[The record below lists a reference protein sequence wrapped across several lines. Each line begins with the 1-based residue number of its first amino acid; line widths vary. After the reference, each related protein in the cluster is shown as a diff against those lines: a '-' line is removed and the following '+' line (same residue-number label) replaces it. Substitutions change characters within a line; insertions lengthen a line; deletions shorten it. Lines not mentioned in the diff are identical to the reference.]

1 MNNRC
6 MRKWPTPLIVKEMQ
20 TAATIRYHLIPVS
33 IVLSKRKVI
42 TMVGEGVE
50 KKDTFYS
57 VAGNVNQCSSFGK
70 QFGCSSKSIKLNQP
84 HDSTIPRLS
93 IHPKEKKSVSE
104 KDMCTL
110 TFLVSFFTIAYYVN
124 SLHIHPQIRG

>member
-57 VAGNVNQCSSFGK
+57 VAGNVN
-70 QFGCSSKSIKLNQP
+70 
-84 HDSTIPRLS
+84 
-93 IHPKEKKSVSE
+93 
-104 KDMCTL
+104 
-110 TFLVSFFTIAYYVN
+110 
-124 SLHIHPQIRG
+124 